1 MQKLLHKLKSDESLM
16 LAYQKGDSNAFDV
29 LYARH
34 KDKLFNYLYNSHSDL
49 SIVEELA
56 HDIWLSIIRGIE
68 SYNSTALF
76 RTYLYKVARN
86 RLIDYWRV
94 RSDQTNI
101 EFDESIHTHLSFDTD
116 DGRTRSQLESIREAL
131 RSLPDEQRE
140 AFLLKEEGFSRQ
152 EISSI
157 TEVNAE
163 TVKSRIRYAKS
174 SLQALVEI
182 ESI

>member
-34 KDKLFNYLYNSHSDL
+34 KDKLFNYLYCRHSDL

-56 HDIWLSIIRGIE
+56 HDIWLSTIRGIE
-68 SYNSTALF
+68 SCNPTALF

-101 EFDESIHTHLSFDTD
+101 EFDEAVHTHSSVETE
-116 DGRTRSQLESIREAL
+116 REMMNSQLDSIQEAL
-131 RSLPDEQRE
+131 NKLPDEQRE

-157 TEVNAE
+157 TEVSAE
-163 TVKSRIRYAKS
+163 TVKSRIRYAKA
-174 SLQALVEI
+174 SLQTLVEV
-182 ESI
+182 